1 MKRFPQ
7 TIVICI
13 AMLCIFLMYGAG
25 NAANRSE
32 KLTETEINYIV
43 EIFRDNDFD
52 REFLERVFTDA
63 RLRFIPRVVK
73 CNVINKEHP
82 DNYNRFLEPVAI
94 GMAKI
99 FSKRWRTRLN
109 NASRTSDVDK
119 EIIVAIL
126 LVETSLGECLGKDSV
141 MSVFSSIILGNHG
154 KRRKDIEKILAGD
167 PGKEQYLSRLAVKAQ
182 WAQKE
187 MRALLR
193 MHKERN
199 IEICELT
206 GSYAGAF
213 GISQFLP
220 SSYLKW
226 GYDADNN
233 NIVDLFY
240 MPDAIAS
247 VVNFL
252 KSHGWKKGLY
262 HEENKKV
269 LWCYNNS
276 AVYVETVLRIA
287 QKLQQSAANK
297 LARFPVDS

>member
-1 MKRFPQ
+1 MKRLPQ

-13 AMLCIFLMYGAG
+13 CALYIFLMYGAG
-25 NAANRSE
+25 NAVNTSE
-32 KLTETEINYIV
+32 KLTEKEINYFV
-43 EIFRDNDFD
+43 EIFNDNDFD
-52 REFLERVFTDA
+52 REFLEKVFSDA
-63 RLRFIPRVVK
+63 RLRFISGVVK
-73 CNVINKEHP
+73 RNVINKEYP
-82 DNYNRFLEPVAI
+82 DNYKRFLEPVAI

-99 FSKRWRTRLN
+99 YSKRWHTLLN
-109 NASRTSDVDK
+109 NASRTSDVDR

-126 LVETSLGECLGKDSV
+126 LVETSLGECLGKDPV

-154 KRRKDIEKILAGD
+154 KRRKEIEKMLAGD
-167 PGKEQYLSRLAVKAQ
+167 PGKERYLSRLAVKAQ

-193 MHKERN
+193 MYKERN

-213 GISQFLP
+213 GIPQFLP

-247 VVNFL
+247 VVSFL
-252 KSHGWKKGLY
+252 KSHGWHKGLY

-276 AVYVETVLRIA
+276 EVYVETVLHIAKKLRI
-287 QKLQQSAANK
+287 
-297 LARFPVDS
+297 